1 MVGVSRLELLTSR
14 SQSARA
20 TNCAK
25 PRTIPVLYHIYA
37 RIKSMKSFFQRNKRS
52 LCIFGPVLISLVY
65 IILCIVN
72 LNQSIWFDESY
83 GAYLVRFKFSDIVHF
98 TSVDVHPPLYYFL
111 LKTWAHFFGFNI
123 ISMRLLSTM
132 LGAGAILFAFK
143 WLKYKYG
150 AKVAFIGSLALATA
164 PFIVRY
170 GQEMR
175 MYTLVLFI
183 FFAATYFMQVA
194 IDTKKKLYWI
204 IYGVLVAAGMWTHY
218 FMALAWC
225 AQLVYII
232 SIYKLDFFKKKLFLV
247 YILAVLLF
255 APWLPYLLSQFHSV
269 QQGFWIPEISIQSL
283 TSAWTEYTIYSSGSA
298 ASNWTTILVIANIII
313 YAYIVSKTFKKQ
325 RFLSILATLP
335 ILLLVLVSLP
345 PFKPMFVSRYVF
357 YSAACIAMLPAVGI
371 VLLIGSDK
379 KLQSKNSKKQ
389 RFACYRYV
397 AMSVVLI
404 ASTVFGLAN
413 LYTTG
418 NLNFSTGSYPTAR
431 QLYESIAGLST
442 EDEVIVVSSKAPLLI
457 YDLGFYTTDEHP
469 VLFFDDEMEYQWGSL
484 LPLKESYFGRI
495 DDSKKFKEENSSF
508 WYVSESLDPET
519 DVPEGTE
526 IIEEADLQLHE
537 KGVRYTLWKL
547 QSKE

>member
-1 MVGVSRLELLTSR
+1 
-14 SQSARA
+14 
-20 TNCAK
+20 
-25 PRTIPVLYHIYA
+25 
-37 RIKSMKSFFQRNKRS
+37 MKSFFQRNKRS
-52 LCIFGPVLISLVY
+52 LCIFGPILISLIFIV
-65 IILCIVN
+65 LCLTN

-83 GAYLVRFKFSDIVHF
+83 GAYLVRFKFGDIVHF
-98 TSVDVHPPLYYFL
+98 TSNDVHPPLYYFL

-150 AKVAFIGSLALATA
+150 AKAAFIGSLALATS

-194 IDTKKKLYWI
+194 IDSKKKLYWV
-204 IYGVLVAAGMWTHY
+204 IYGILIALGMWTHY

-225 AQLVYII
+225 AQLVYIL
-232 SIYKLDFFKKKLFLV
+232 SIYKLGFFKKKVFLT

-255 APWLPYLLSQFHSV
+255 APWVPSLLSQFHSV

-283 TSAWTEYTIYSSGSA
+283 TSAWTEYTIYSTGST
-298 ASNWTTILVIANIII
+298 ASNWMTILVIAHVIV
-313 YAYIVSKTFKKQ
+313 YAFIVSKTFKKQ
-325 RFLSILATLP
+325 RFLSIVATLP
-335 ILLLVLVSLP
+335 ILLLILVSLP
-345 PFKPMFVSRYVF
+345 PFKSVFVSRYVY
-357 YSAACIAMLPAVGI
+357 YSAACIVMLPAVGI
-371 VLLIGSDK
+371 MLLINSDK
-379 KLQSKNSKKQ
+379 DLRKKDAKKQ
-389 RFACYRYV
+389 KFACYRYV

-404 ASTVFGLAN
+404 TTTVFGLIN
-413 LYTTG
+413 LHFTG

-431 QLYESIAGLST
+431 QLFENINGLSI
-442 EDEVIVVSSKAPLLI
+442 EEEAIVVSAKAPLLI
-457 YDLGFYTTDEHP
+457 YDLGFYSTNEHP
-469 VLFFDDEMEYQWGSL
+469 VLFINDEMEYQWGSL
-484 LPLKESYFGRI
+484 LPLKETYFGRI
-495 DDSKKFKEENSSF
+495 DNFEKFKKENPSF
-508 WYVSESLDPET
+508 WYISEGLNPET
-519 DVPEGTE
+519 DVPDGLE
-526 IIEEADLQLHE
+526 IIEEAELQLHE